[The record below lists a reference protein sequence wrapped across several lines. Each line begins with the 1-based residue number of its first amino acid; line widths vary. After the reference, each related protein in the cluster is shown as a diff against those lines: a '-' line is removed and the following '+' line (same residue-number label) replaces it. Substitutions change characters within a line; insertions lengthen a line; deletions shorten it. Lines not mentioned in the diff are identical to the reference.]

1 MLSRETSGMISPV
14 NTTILQN
21 GANFGSCISVGII
34 LGQVII
40 QKIVSGANVFYQEGK
55 PSMILSKTIFAWG
68 SWQRPMLNG
77 EDYQPE
83 NDREDQ
89 QEDNI
94 GDQQKETQRPSA
106 DDEDQVATIPWF
118 GGGPGMRPISS
129 AVTLEGR
136 SRA

>member
-1 MLSRETSGMISPV
+1 
-14 NTTILQN
+14 
-21 GANFGSCISVGII
+21 
-34 LGQVII
+34 
-40 QKIVSGANVFYQEGK
+40 
-55 PSMILSKTIFAWG
+55 
-68 SWQRPMLNG
+68 MLNG